1 MTLKKLFGGLME
13 GASGELGQPDLLR
26 KVTEG
31 ITKLARHADRGVP
44 LLPREVE
51 IHIKVGHGSVQV
63 IEQFVDDPA
72 FDKEVEARVLNELVR
87 LRPESLPL
95 RRYFVEAS
103 DRTAVDVREA
113 PRRRWRLRIEGGDRD
128 GTAVVLP
135 QGRRDFLLGRGEW
148 HGEEHDN
155 IVNDVVLSE
164 AEKGL
169 SRRAARL
176 HRSSHGLEL
185 ESLDQQEALLVVR
198 PDGERIRP
206 VLAAGGRVVV
216 GLGDVIEFTDGKK
229 PILCVRLEEEE

>member
-1 MTLKKLFGGLME
+1 MTLKDLFGGIME

-31 ITKLARHADRGVP
+31 ITRLARHADRGVP

-51 IHIKVGHGSVQV
+51 VHIKVGHGSVQV
-63 IEQFVDDPA
+63 VEQFVEDPA

-103 DRTAVDVREA
+103 DRTVVEVREA

-135 QGRRDFLLGRGEW
+135 QGRRDFLLGRGER

-164 AEKGL
+164 SEKGL

-176 HRSSHGLEL
+176 HRSSHGLEI
-185 ESLDQQEALLVVR
+185 ESLDQQEALVVVR

-229 PILCVRLEEEE
+229 AILCVRLEEEE